1 MAKRKAPQA
10 AGGSRKRT
18 ISLEDVRKAAR
29 TLKQQSASLD
39 ALAEVMKTGGLDEIE
54 IDGYG
59 LLDRG
64 IDEVDR
70 FVDNVDKGVKKA
82 RRDKERSSM

>member
-1 MAKRKAPQA
+1 MAKRKAQPVT
-10 AGGSRKRT
+10 GGSRKRT

-29 TLKQQSASLD
+29 TLKQQSASLE
-39 ALAEVMKTGGLDEIE
+39 ALAQVMKAGGLEEIE

-59 LLDRG
+59 LLERG

-82 RRDKERSSM
+82 SRDKERSSM

>member
-1 MAKRKAPQA
+1 MVKRKAHPVA
-10 AGGSRKRT
+10 AGSRKRT
-18 ISLEDVRKAAR
+18 IGLEDVRKAAR

-39 ALAEVMKTGGLDEIE
+39 ALAEVMKSGGLEEIE

-59 LLDRG
+59 LLERG
-64 IDEVDR
+64 VDEVDR

>member
-1 MAKRKAPQA
+1 MAKRKAQPA

-29 TLKQQSASLD
+29 TLKQQAASLD
-39 ALAEVMKTGGLDEIE
+39 ALAEVMKAGNLEEIE

-59 LLDRG
+59 LLERG

-82 RRDKERSSM
+82 HRNKERSSM